1 MNEERN
7 PYTYGGAPENSQ
19 PSDPQQTYSQQSYQ
33 QPVYRQ
39 QPNPQQPYQ
48 QPVYPQQPNPQ
59 QPNPQQPY
67 QQPVYPQ
74 QPYRQPYYGYAPKS
88 KTSGAAKA
96 FSIISFVA
104 GLIALFV
111 FILTVLFNISRGID
125 EYSVAV
131 MFGIS
136 MPYGLFLAVP
146 GLIFGIIALIKK
158 TSLFPL
164 GLMGVLFNGMLVM
177 EMAVTFFLTLLRV

>member
-19 PSDPQQTYSQQSYQ
+19 PSNP
-33 QPVYRQ
+33 Q

-48 QPVYPQQPNPQ
+48 QPVYPQQPNPQQPYQQPNPQ

-104 GLIALFV
+104 GLIVLFV

-177 EMAVTFFLTLLRV
+177 EMAVTFFLALLRV